1 MWQQSYDV
9 DSLLHRTQAVRQ
21 VVMSVVFDVDSLEML
36 QESYDV
42 GSLLHCAKV
51 AAQVNKIR
59 QRLLLQNVFVIVYTC
74 IYLFLHL
81 LCNCIVCELHVF

>member
-9 DSLLHRTQAVRQ
+9 DSLLHRTQVVRQ

-42 GSLLHCAKV
+42 GSLVHCAKV

-59 QRLLLQNVFVIVYTC
+59 QRLLLQNVCNRVHVYIFIST
-74 IYLFLHL
+74 LAL
-81 LCNCIVCELHVF
+81 